1 MGTLLEEMSSGMHNL
16 FLVGIIK
23 AKKEKEKRK
32 FNTCTIRGTLSLKPT
47 H

>member
-23 AKKEKEKRK
+23 AKKEKEKESSIHAPFVER
-32 FNTCTIRGTLSLKPT
+32 FP
-47 H
+47 